1 MKELCFVDFVAM
13 IKETTNFYLKKK
25 RKKRTNLKIRKMVDV
40 PGEKKSGVRPHDRS
54 ENFYDA
60 YDFK

>member
-1 MKELCFVDFVAM
+1 
-13 IKETTNFYLKKK
+13 
-25 RKKRTNLKIRKMVDV
+25 MVDV
-40 PGEKKSGVRPHDRS
+40 PGEKKSGCVRPHDRS